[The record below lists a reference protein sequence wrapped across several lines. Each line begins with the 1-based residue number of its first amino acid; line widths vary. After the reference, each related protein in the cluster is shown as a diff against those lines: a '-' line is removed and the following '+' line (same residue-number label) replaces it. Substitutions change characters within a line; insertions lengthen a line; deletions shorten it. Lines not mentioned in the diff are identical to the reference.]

1 MSLPPP
7 LHIRPLT
14 HVPQTFIW
22 SDAPVHYKISM
33 SSYMF
38 SYYGIAASTA
48 LSIVNYL
55 ILGFAL
61 NVDGF
66 YMHSF
71 EIWLACMVVF
81 PCAGNVGYTILE
93 YRLGN
98 RSLLAALI
106 ENSTWVPF
114 LCVAPIAIRIVL
126 RLLIWCF
133 FPTLRSF
140 FFFGGLSIHLTTAL
154 LAHMFS
160 YNMTWQATKK
170 VCFASVCSVRLALP
184 MLITSCHVIRRS
196 NGPTSGSRSRG
207 FGTASG
213 SRSAYVSCSSR

>member
-1 MSLPPP
+1 MGPITKQLRVCPFLSSI
-7 LHIRPLT
+7 HIRPLT
-14 HVPQTFIW
+14 HAPQTFIW

-38 SYYGIAASTA
+38 SYYGIAASTI

-81 PCAGNVGYTILE
+81 PGAGNIGYTILE

-114 LCVAPIAIRIVL
+114 LCVPLSLFAYHATVTDMVFFSHPPQLLLLRRPVHPPHDGAASTYVQLQYDMAGDEKGAFRICL
-126 RLLIWCF
+126 FC
-133 FPTLRSF
+133 PPC
-140 FFFGGLSIHLTTAL
+140 
-154 LAHMFS
+154 LANADR
-160 YNMTWQATKK
+160 Y
-170 VCFASVCSVRLALP
+170 L
-184 MLITSCHVIRRS
+184 SCH
-196 NGPTSGSRSRG
+196 
-207 FGTASG
+207 
-213 SRSAYVSCSSR
+213 